1 MSETNLERLFEIEE
15 RQSYT
20 ERDGL
25 DYSLVRVDDF
35 NWVIDQAKRA
45 QELKNLIKTH
55 APEGRNYTNEQYVK
69 LIRDFTRIEEALEF
83 YANKDNYSHGYHDL
97 LGKIESDVEMD
108 EGALARQAIEEV
120 EKQYDKH

>member
-1 MSETNLERLFEIEE
+1 MAETSKERLTEIEE

-35 NWVIDQAKRA
+35 NWLIDQAKRS
-45 QELKNLIKTH
+45 QELEKLIKSH
-55 APEGRNYTNEQYVK
+55 APEGRNYTNRQYVR
-69 LIRDFTRIEEALEF
+69 LIREFTRIEEALEF

-97 LGKIESDVEMD
+97 LGELESSVEMD
-108 EGALARQAIEEV
+108 EGLIARQAIEEV
-120 EKQYDKH
+120 ERQYDKH